1 MSDKSKSRYN
11 SERTGRQ
18 RFYDG
23 PTLETLIYE
32 FPVIANDDFIGADIV
47 IPASGAVQSGTK
59 WSKKIVGAAPPTVA
73 KTANGVNG
81 LVACSLTSANQKQD
95 AALHM
100 NDELMA
106 SIAQGCIFE
115 ARIAMTTIPTGNGIA
130 SWGLWGAWA
139 DGGSAFRVGFEVP
152 AGGIVS
158 CESDDNATDS
168 SKSTA
173 TTLVAGVYHIFR
185 IDCTVQTDIKF
196 FIDGAHVGGV
206 AGAFTFKNAASAS
219 NSKAQPHIGMYKL
232 TGGGLGVISIDY
244 VRVWQ
249 ERS

>member
-1 MSDKSKSRYN
+1 MSDKSKARYN

-32 FPVIANDDFIGADIV
+32 FPVIANDDFIGADVV

-59 WSKKIVGAAPPTVA
+59 WSKKIVGAAPPTVV

-81 LVACSLTSANQKQD
+81 LVACSLTSAGQKQD

-106 SIAQGCIFE
+106 SIAQGAIFE
-115 ARIAMTTIPTGNGIA
+115 ARISLTTLPTGVGIA

-139 DGGSAFRVGFEVP
+139 DAGSAYRVGFEVP
-152 AGGIVS
+152 AGGVVS

-168 SKSTA
+168 SKATA
-173 TTLVAGVYHIFR
+173 TTLVAGTYNIFR
-185 IDCTVQTDIKF
+185 IDCTLQTDIKF
-196 FIDGAHVGGV
+196 FIDGERVGAA

-219 NSKAQPHIGMYKL
+219 NSKSQPHIGMYKA
-232 TGGGLGVISIDY
+232 TGAGLGVISLDY